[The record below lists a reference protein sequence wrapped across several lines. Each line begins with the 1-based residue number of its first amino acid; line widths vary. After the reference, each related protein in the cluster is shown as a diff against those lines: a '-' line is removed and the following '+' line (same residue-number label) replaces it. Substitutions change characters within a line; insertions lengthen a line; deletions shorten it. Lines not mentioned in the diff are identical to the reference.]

1 MHSYATPRVKNAIRD
16 RSADRTFDLI
26 SSYTYKVGQK
36 TRLYLK
42 VFYMM
47 TSIKLLDCLF
57 GVCCMLLYKI
67 SETIRH
73 EIID

>member
-1 MHSYATPRVKNAIRD
+1 
-16 RSADRTFDLI
+16 
-26 SSYTYKVGQK
+26 
-36 TRLYLK
+36 
-42 VFYMM
+42 MM

-57 GVCCMLLYKI
+57 GVCCMLLYMI